1 MDCHN
6 SFMVHDGFLF
16 HKWGHKLVQH
26 IQDTPMVVTSPSG
39 SRRQGS
45 LQVSWHRHISIAQ
58 WPGRNRPNGMVVECH
73 AIDGGIWTTV
83 VDVGSLSSVGGL
95 DHEVHPRSA
104 QNRHPATWCTP
115 FISPSLMCRQGQ
127 GGKDRLEDIGSKIGR
142 WLECQTENMIGYW
155 MILDDILEWYIGHG
169 LMVDVCPARTPR
181 GSTGKVWKP
190 WWKAGVLPGFLA
202 GYEDINQEWSPI
214 FFRHTWSYSH
224 KPVLF
229 GSFSCVIE
237 RC

>member
-1 MDCHN
+1 M
-6 SFMVHDGFLF
+6 
-16 HKWGHKLVQH
+16 
-26 IQDTPMVVTSPSG
+26 
-39 SRRQGS
+39 
-45 LQVSWHRHISIAQ
+45 
-58 WPGRNRPNGMVVECH
+58 
-73 AIDGGIWTTV
+73 

-95 DHEVHPRSA
+95 VHEVHPRSA

-127 GGKDRLEDIGSKIGR
+127 GVVWQIGR
-142 WLECQTENMIGYW
+142 YWFQDWKMIGMPECQTEKMIGYW
-155 MILDDILEWYIGHG
+155 NDILDVFIGIYIGMIYRNDILDMVWWWMYVQLGPQEDPPEKCG
-169 LMVDVCPARTPR
+169 LETLVKSRRSARVT
-181 GSTGKVWKP
+181 
-190 WWKAGVLPGFLA
+190 LA